1 MSEETD
7 QEYIAIVTATAQF
20 VDTGRPSGIE
30 HTDIGVV
37 SCGLT
42 RAQAEGVAFQLND
55 IFKNHSVPVEVRAQ
69 VQADI
74 GRFKPK

>member
-7 QEYIAIVTATAQF
+7 QEYIAIVTR
-20 VDTGRPSGIE
+20 TGYLAG
-30 HTDIGVV
+30 DIGVV

-69 VQADI
+69 IQADI
-74 GRFKPK
+74 GRFKPKE